1 VVHGRPILGD
11 DALQRERE
19 QVGRGHRGDGQE
31 EDARSTKERG
41 QERRDRGPDKTQRAD
56 PRQTDEDPVEPA
68 DPVEDDEALDVSVE
82 RNQTGT
88 ICFA

>member
-1 VVHGRPILGD
+1 
-11 DALQRERE
+11 
-19 QVGRGHRGDGQE
+19 
-31 EDARSTKERG
+31 
-41 QERRDRGPDKTQRAD
+41 RAD